1 MPKKSILEDP
11 VASQLVNDEF
21 RMFSFR
27 GNDKAIIV
35 YPVDYDRQF
44 NFNCT
49 HPEELSRAAT
59 EGGDIAE
66 AVGK

>member
-1 MPKKSILEDP
+1 MPKKPVLEDP
-11 VASQLVNDEF
+11 VASQSVNDDF
-21 RMFSFR
+21 RMVSWR
-27 GNDKAIIV
+27 GNNKAIIV

-66 AVGK
+66 AVSK